1 VWLNVGRVE
10 EIPSPGNYMVR
21 DIEVVNASVILIRD
35 KDGQIRGFH
44 NVCIHRGNKLIW
56 DDCGSCGAIKCKY
69 HGWIYSTSGQLIG
82 VPEEDMFFDF
92 EKEKIKLVTVATD
105 VWEGFIFISVAAK
118 PELSLQ
124 EYLGELVP
132 QLKGFPFDKLTAC
145 YSYKADLQCNWKIVV
160 DSQQEGYHAKTLH
173 HRSLPGFLRNEK
185 DPSRHVVH
193 VKLYPRS
200 GVISYYGNRERQHTR
215 VEEMA
220 FRLGAAA
227 VTNFAKEFSPERMA
241 LGMNPTR
248 DPNWAFDEYVIFP
261 NFQILLFMGMY
272 ITHQVWPLSIDRCV
286 WEARLYLPQPT
297 ETSSWFTNEYTK
309 CMLRDAWLEDGST
322 LEASQVG
329 IASGVINH
337 FILQD
342 QELMIRHF
350 NRLLNEY
357 TS

>member
-1 VWLNVGRVE
+1 
-10 EIPSPGNYMVR
+10 
-21 DIEVVNASVILIRD
+21 
-35 KDGQIRGFH
+35 
-44 NVCIHRGNKLIW
+44 
-56 DDCGSCGAIKCKY
+56 
-69 HGWIYSTSGQLIG
+69 
-82 VPEEDMFFDF
+82 
-92 EKEKIKLVTVATD
+92 
-105 VWEGFIFISVAAK
+105 
-118 PELSLQ
+118 
-124 EYLGELVP
+124 
-132 QLKGFPFDKLTAC
+132 
-145 YSYKADLQCNWKIVV
+145 
-160 DSQQEGYHAKTLH
+160 
-173 HRSLPGFLRNEK
+173 
-185 DPSRHVVH
+185 
-193 VKLYPRS
+193 
-200 GVISYYGNRERQHTR
+200 
-215 VEEMA
+215 MA